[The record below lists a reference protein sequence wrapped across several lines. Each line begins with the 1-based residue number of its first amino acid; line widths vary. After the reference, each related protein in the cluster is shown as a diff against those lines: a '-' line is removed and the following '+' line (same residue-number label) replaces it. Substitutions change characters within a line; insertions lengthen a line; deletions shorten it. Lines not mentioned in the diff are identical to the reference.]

1 MDKPKLLDQVRTEL
15 RRRNYS
21 YRTEKSYIQ
30 WIIRYI
36 RFHDTR
42 HPATL
47 LDSHVEEYLN
57 HLAIKRKVAP
67 STQNQALCALVFL
80 YKQVLGRGELFLSDL
95 KRPSKPLHL
104 PVVLSP
110 AEVASVLDH
119 LNGKAKLICSL
130 LYGSGMRI
138 NECLSLRIQDI
149 DFDYH
154 QIQVR
159 SPKGN
164 RDRFTLLPSS
174 CKDALQAQI
183 RQVRQLHQQ
192 DLLEGFGTTILPH
205 ALSAKYP
212 GADKEFR
219 WQYLFPT
226 RERARDPRSGKIQR
240 YHLSDSWMNRR
251 IRKASRAAS
260 LTKKISAHTFRH
272 SFATHLLQNGYD
284 IRTVQELLGHKNLKT
299 TMIYTH
305 VVNKGGNYINSPVD
319 RL

>member
-1 MDKPKLLDQVRTEL
+1 MDKPKLLDQVRNEI

-21 YRTEKSYIQ
+21 HRTEKTYIQ
-30 WIIRYI
+30 WIVRFI
-36 RFHDTR
+36 RFHGTR

-47 LDSHVEEYLN
+47 SDTHVQEYLN
-57 HLAIKRKVAP
+57 HLATKRKVAP

-80 YKQVLGRGELFLSDL
+80 YKQILGRGDLFLDDL

-110 AEVASVLDH
+110 SEVASVLH
-119 LNGKAKLICSL
+119 QLTGRARLIASL

-138 NECLSLRIQDI
+138 NECLSLRVQDV
-149 DFDYH
+149 DFEYH

-164 RDRFTLLPSS
+164 RDRFTLLPTS
-174 CKDALQAQI
+174 CVQGLRSQI
-183 RQVRQLHQQ
+183 ELVRKVHQK

-205 ALSAKYP
+205 ALSLKYP

-219 WQYLFPT
+219 WQYLFPSAV
-226 RERARDPRSGKIQR
+226 RARDPRSSRVQR

-251 IRKASRAAS
+251 IRKATRAAS
-260 LTKKISAHTFRH
+260 LTKKVSAHTFRH

-319 RL
+319 KL